1 MKKHFKTAWVHIRRA
16 PYQALAAILVMVLAN
31 FAATTFIL
39 AMFVSQTA
47 LRWFETRPQV
57 TAFFEDKVTPE
68 QIDTLRAK
76 LAQTDKVKEAKFISK
91 QQALTIYR
99 EQNKNDP
106 LLLEMVTA
114 NILPASLEVSA
125 HDLANL
131 AEIAQVLKNEPG
143 VEEVVFQEDVV
154 KALHNWVGNLRKIGI
169 GLVAFLGLI
178 SLLIILVIIGMK
190 IALRKEEVEVIQ
202 LIGGSSWYIRAPFIF
217 EGIFYGV
224 IGAVLGWGAG
234 YLLLLYLT
242 PFLVDFMAG
251 IPVLPIS
258 VLLMLEIL
266 VLEILAGAIIGI
278 LGSLVAVKRYL
289 R

>member
-1 MKKHFKTAWVHIRRA
+1 MKKHLKTAWVHIRRA

-39 AMFVSQTA
+39 ATFASQTA

-57 TAFFEDKVTPE
+57 TAFFKDDATTA

-76 LAQTDKVKEAKFISK
+76 LTQTGKVKETRFISK
-91 QQALTIYR
+91 EQALSIYR

-125 HDLANL
+125 HDLTNL

-154 KALHNWVGNLRKIGI
+154 NALHNWVNNLRKIGV
-169 GLVAFLGLI
+169 GLIVVLGLI

-190 IALRKEEVEVIQ
+190 IALRKGEVEIIQ
-202 LIGGSSWYIRAPFIF
+202 LIGGAAWYIRAPFIF

-224 IGAVLGWGAG
+224 IGAILGWGAG

-242 PFLVDFMAG
+242 PFLVDFLAG
-251 IPVLPIS
+251 IPVLPIP

-266 VLEILAGAIIGI
+266 GVEILVGAMIGI
-278 LGSLVAVKRYL
+278 LGSLLAVKKYL

>member
-1 MKKHFKTAWVHIRRA
+1 MKKHLKTAWVHIRRA

-39 AMFVSQTA
+39 ATFASQTA

-57 TAFFEDKVTPE
+57 TAFFKDDATTA
-68 QIDTLRAK
+68 QIDALRAK
-76 LAQTDKVKEAKFISK
+76 LAQTGKVKETRFISK
-91 QQALTIYR
+91 DQALTLYR

-125 HDLANL
+125 HDLTNL

-154 KALHNWVGNLRKIGI
+154 KALHNWVNNLRKIGV
-169 GLVAFLGLI
+169 GLICVLGLI

-190 IALRKEEVEVIQ
+190 IALRKGEVEIIQ
-202 LIGGSSWYIRAPFIF
+202 LIGGAAWYIRAPFIF

-224 IGAVLGWGAG
+224 IGAILGWGAG

-242 PFLVDFMAG
+242 PFLVDFLAG
-251 IPVLPIS
+251 IPVLPIP

-266 VLEILAGAIIGI
+266 GVEILAGAMIGI
-278 LGSLVAVKRYL
+278 LGSLLAVKKYL

>member
-1 MKKHFKTAWVHIRRA
+1 MKKHLKTAWVHIRRA

-39 AMFVSQTA
+39 ATFASQTA

-57 TAFFEDKVTPE
+57 TAFFKDDATTA
-68 QIDTLRAK
+68 QIDALWAK
-76 LAQTDKVKEAKFISK
+76 LAQTGKVKETRFISK
-91 QQALTIYR
+91 DQALTLYR

-125 HDLANL
+125 HDLTNL

-154 KALHNWVGNLRKIGI
+154 KALHNWVNNLRKIGV
-169 GLVAFLGLI
+169 GLICVLGLI

-190 IALRKEEVEVIQ
+190 IALRKGEVEIIQ
-202 LIGGSSWYIRAPFIF
+202 LIGGAAWYIRAPFIF

-224 IGAVLGWGAG
+224 IGAILGWGAG

-242 PFLVDFMAG
+242 PFLVDFLAG
-251 IPVLPIS
+251 IPVLPIP

-266 VLEILAGAIIGI
+266 GVEILAGAMIGI
-278 LGSLVAVKRYL
+278 LGSLLAVKKYL

>member
-1 MKKHFKTAWVHIRRA
+1 MKKHLKTAWVHIRRA

-39 AMFVSQTA
+39 ATFASQTA

-57 TAFFEDKVTPE
+57 TAFFKDDATTA
-68 QIDTLRAK
+68 QIDALRAK
-76 LAQTDKVKEAKFISK
+76 LAQTGKVKETRFISK
-91 QQALTIYR
+91 DQALTLYR

-125 HDLANL
+125 HDLTNL

-154 KALHNWVGNLRKIGI
+154 KALHNWVNNLRKIGV
-169 GLVAFLGLI
+169 GLICVLGLI

-190 IALRKEEVEVIQ
+190 IALRKGEVEIIQ
-202 LIGGSSWYIRAPFIF
+202 LIGGAAWYIRAPFIF

-224 IGAVLGWGAG
+224 IGAILGWGAG

-242 PFLVDFMAG
+242 PFLVDFPAG
-251 IPVLPIS
+251 IPVLPIP

-266 VLEILAGAIIGI
+266 GVEILAGAMIGI
-278 LGSLVAVKRYL
+278 LGSLLAVKKYL

>member
-16 PYQALAAILVMVLAN
+16 PYQALSAILVMVLAN

-39 AMFVSQTA
+39 AVFVSQTA

-57 TAFFEDKVTPE
+57 TAFLEDEITSGQV
-68 QIDTLRAK
+68 DLLRAK
-76 LAQTDKVKEAKFISK
+76 LIQTGKVKETKYVSK
-91 QQALTIYR
+91 EQALSIYR

-125 HDLANL
+125 NDLTNL
-131 AEIAQVLKNEPG
+131 AEIAQILKNEPG

-154 KALHNWVGNLRKIGI
+154 KSLHNWVNNLRKIGA
-169 GLVAFLGLI
+169 GLVAALGLI

-190 IALRKEEVEVIQ
+190 IALRKEEIEIMQ
-202 LIGGSSWYIRAPFIF
+202 LIGGSAWYIRAPFIF

-224 IGAVLGWGAG
+224 IGAFLGWGSG

-242 PFLVDFMAG
+242 PFLVGFLAG
-251 IPVLPIS
+251 IPVFPIS
-258 VLLMLEIL
+258 ALLMLEMLAI
-266 VLEILAGAIIGI
+266 EILAGAIMGI
-278 LGSLVAVKRYL
+278 LGSLMAVKRYL